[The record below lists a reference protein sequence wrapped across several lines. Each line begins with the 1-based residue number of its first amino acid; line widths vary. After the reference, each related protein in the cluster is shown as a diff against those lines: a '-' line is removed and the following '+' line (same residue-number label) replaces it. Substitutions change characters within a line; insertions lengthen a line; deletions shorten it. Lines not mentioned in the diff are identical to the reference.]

1 MRLLVRLLSFLF
13 LFAGFAVFFVDLNAM
28 NDGSAFSFMPLGRL
42 WYSLD
47 PGSLNLSQ
55 AIVERYIW
63 PPLWDP
69 ALLTVLQ
76 WPAVAVLAVP
86 GMVLLVLGF
95 HGTPKPKERDETEST

>member
-28 NDGSAFSFMPLGRL
+28 NDGADFSFAPLGRL

-47 PGSLNLSQ
+47 PGSLNLTQ

-69 ALLTVLQ
+69 VLITVLQ
-76 WPAVAVLAVP
+76 WPAAAVLAVP

-95 HGTPKPKERDETEST
+95 HRTPEPEERDETEST